1 MEQGALQGI
10 RVLEFGGFWVG
21 PYTTEIL
28 AYFGAEVIKVESRTR
43 LDFSRGY
50 SLTTGQYFTGVDQST
65 VFNELNLNKLDISLN
80 LNKARAVKLA
90 KELAKISDVLVHNNR
105 PGVMERLGL
114 GYDAIKKIK
123 PDIIYLSSSAR
134 GSDGP
139 ERHYGGFAPSFSC
152 LSGLAEITGY
162 SDGPPAAEAGRIDIL
177 SASTN
182 AFAVMAALVYRKR
195 TGEGQHID
203 VSSSEAIS
211 APIGDVLIDYAM
223 NGRVQTRR
231 GNEDDIF
238 APHNCYRCK
247 GDDKWVSIV
256 ITNNEEWQA
265 FCSATGNPQ
274 WSEDERFRDA
284 YSRKRNEKELDNL
297 ISGWTMSHTHYEVM
311 HILQNVGVAAV
322 PSFSNAELF
331 NDPHLKEREFS
342 VNVIHPVIGK
352 TTVLA
357 PPWKMSL
364 TPPKIYRHS
373 PLFGEHND
381 YVFAQL
387 LGMSSEE
394 IEKLVEEQV
403 IY

>member
-1 MEQGALQGI
+1 MSERALKGV

-21 PYTTEIL
+21 PYTAEIL
-28 AYFGAEVIKVESRTR
+28 AFLGAEVIKVESKKRP
-43 LDFSRGY
+43 DFSREL
-50 SLTTGQYFTGVDQST
+50 SLTTGQHFTGVDQST
-65 VFNELNLNKLDISLN
+65 VFNDLNLNKLDISLD
-80 LNKARAVKLA
+80 LTQPKAV
-90 KELAKISDVLVHNNR
+90 ELAKRIARISDVLVQNNR
-105 PGVMERLGL
+105 PGVMDRLGL
-114 GYDAIKKIK
+114 SYEAIREVR

-139 ERHYGGFAPSFSC
+139 ERHYVGFAPSFSC

-162 SDGPPAAEAGRIDIL
+162 VDGPPAAESGRVDMI
-177 SASTN
+177 SACTN
-182 AFAVMAALVYRKR
+182 AFAIIAALIYRER
-195 TGEGQHID
+195 TGKGQHID

-211 APIGDVLIDYAM
+211 ALIGDVFMDYAM

-238 APHNCYRCK
+238 APHNCYRCR

-256 ITNNEEWQA
+256 ITSDEEWKA
-265 FCSATGNPQ
+265 FCDAVGNPQ
-274 WSEDERFRDA
+274 WAKDERFCDA

-297 ISGWTMSHTHYEVM
+297 ISEWTIKHTHYEVM
-311 HILQNVGVAAV
+311 HILQKAGVAAV

-331 NDPHLKEREFS
+331 NDPHFKERGLSMEI
-342 VNVIHPVIGK
+342 IHPVIGK

-357 PPWKMSL
+357 PPWKMSI
-364 TPPKIYRHS
+364 TPPRIYRQS

-381 YVFAQL
+381 YVFGKL
-387 LGMSSEE
+387 LGMRNEE
-394 IEKLVEEQV
+394 IQKLKEEQV